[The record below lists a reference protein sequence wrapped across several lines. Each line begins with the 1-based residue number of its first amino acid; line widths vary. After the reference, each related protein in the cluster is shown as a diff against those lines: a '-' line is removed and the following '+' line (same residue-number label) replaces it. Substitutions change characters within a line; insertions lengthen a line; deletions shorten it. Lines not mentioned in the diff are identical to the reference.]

1 MKREEA
7 LELAIEF
14 CGGEFEFYNLTL
26 NDQIRI
32 IECLMRY
39 QKGSYYS
46 KLAEKHVLL
55 YKKFLDD
62 NKDRDI

>member
-1 MKREEA
+1 MKREDA
-7 LELAIEF
+7 LELAVEL
-14 CGGEFEFYNLTL
+14 CGGEFEFYNLHI

-55 YKKFLDD
+55 YQDFLDN